1 MNYTQIINFIAYSV
15 NSNESQLDELNHLYT
30 VLKSHY
36 SEIELSIYSQVLI
49 EKLKSKITK
58 SEEILQTA
66 LALGTLQMDFDFSLD
81 NQRHVRDLNK
91 VVQFWKLAIVY
102 FEDIAKQPQQND
114 LVLKFDKLPDHLTPE
129 QLKKLM
135 GWTKST
141 IDTKHSRGELAGVT
155 GTDLTPKQGL
165 IEYLEKRTKGLIQK
179 PEEWFDKE
187 ILKKP
192 KKAKSIK

>member
-15 NSNESQLDELNHLYT
+15 DSNESQLNELNHLYT
-30 VLKSHY
+30 VLRNHY
-36 SEIELSIYSQVLI
+36 SEIELSIYNQVLI
-49 EKLKSKITK
+49 ERLKSKVTE

-66 LALGTLQMDFDFSLD
+66 LALGTPKMDFNFSLD

-91 VVQFWKLAIVY
+91 VVQFWKLSIVY

-114 LVLKFDKLPDHLTPE
+114 LVLKFDELPDFITSE
-129 QLKKLM
+129 QLSKLM
-135 GWTKST
+135 DWTKST

-165 IEYLEKRTKGLIQK
+165 IDYIEKRTKGLIQK